1 MGFQRQLCEFE
12 KLLSLKKSYSSPN
25 RVDKVTAAKI
35 VGGGQGAGSFTFSHN
50 GKKISQ
56 NSTAAKDSSVLK
68 SLSVIKGPN
77 AANHFN

>member
-25 RVDKVTAAKI
+25 RVDKVTAAKL
-35 VGGGQGAGSFTFSHN
+35 VGGQGGSFTFSHN

-56 NSTAAKDSSVLK
+56 NLTAAKDSSVLK
-68 SLSVIKGPN
+68 SLSVIKGPSA
-77 AANHFN
+77 AANHYN